1 MRIDEVIVND
11 VNEAPVGMMKRATN
25 FVQSKIGTAGS
36 RARGA
41 GKREAATSANE
52 ISLTLQKELG
62 RVDPVFYQKP
72 QENKT
77 GYIQTVGKLLAK
89 KFDPSIITA
98 AELEKLEQKLE
109 PATSPKAV
117 RAATDQFILDLVS
130 KSYQDGKAIGGVT
143 TPQPN
148 QAGGPDASGDQSIGN
163 AVGTSAVQSLQKLDP
178 EAQKFVINWAKQQ
191 NV

>member
-1 MRIDEVIVND
+1 MNL
-11 VNEAPVGMMKRATN
+11 
-25 FVQSKIGTAGS
+25 Q
-36 RARGA
+36 
-41 GKREAATSANE
+41 E
-52 ISLTLQKELG
+52 IKNSLSTLSESDRLTLQKELG

>member
-11 VNEAPVGMMKRATN
+11 VNEAPVGMARRAGN
-25 FVQSKIGTAGS
+25 FIQSKIGSANS

-62 RVDPVFYQKP
+62 RADPVFYQKP
-72 QENKT
+72 EENKT
-77 GYIQTVGKLLAK
+77 GYVQTVGKLLAK

-98 AELEKLEQKLE
+98 AELKKLEKGLE
-109 PATSPKAV
+109 PASNPKAV
-117 RAATDQFILDLVS
+117 RNATDQFILDLVS
-130 KSYQDGKAIGGVT
+130 KSYQAGKAIGGVT
-143 TPQPN
+143 TPQPD
-148 QAGGPDASGDQSIGN
+148 QAGGSGTATGDAAN